1 MRKTLTMVLMI
12 GLLIIAGC
20 GQSNNNSVNNDAT
33 ELTMWSMETRN
44 RETIEKSI
52 DEFNSSYD
60 DIQIKAEFFDDDAL
74 KTKMKV
80 AIAGNQMPD
89 IFTYWSGETFDT
101 LVDTNKL
108 GNITEQ
114 LNNDPEFKD
123 NVLPGGFD
131 TFTYDEEIYGIP
143 VLFSAV
149 SLWYNNEIFEEN
161 GLTPPTTYDELLTVV
176 DELNAKDITP
186 ITVSGKDRW
195 PILHWYSYLVE
206 RIGGTE
212 PFEKAKNGETD
223 FSEPVFIEAAEKL
236 QELAIDR
243 KGFVNGF
250 LGLDYAAA
258 ESLFVNERAA
268 MYLQGEWA
276 MNAFLDDE
284 FANKVGFVPFP
295 TIDGGGGDLNQF
307 HGGFGVGMAISADA
321 DQEAAYEAIKFLS
334 SPEQRAPIYEGAD
347 ISPMK
352 DPGLKEENMHPLAYN
367 YDNYISE
374 NLSGFFG
381 YYDQELDA
389 KRSDQFLNAVGAI
402 VSEETIDIKNELKK
416 IK

>member
-1 MRKTLTMVLMI
+1 
-12 GLLIIAGC
+12 
-20 GQSNNNSVNNDAT
+20 
-33 ELTMWSMETRN
+33 
-44 RETIEKSI
+44 
-52 DEFNSSYD
+52 
-60 DIQIKAEFFDDDAL
+60 
-74 KTKMKV
+74 MKV

-250 LGLDYAAA
+250 LGLEYAAA
-258 ESLFVNERAA
+258 ESLFVNDRAA